1 MEATIQTAFDYI
13 QIRQTADLSCLF
25 KVSARPIANA
35 VVTHS
40 YAKATYVET
49 FRNEIP
55 GANRLTNL
63 YFPYFKIWKLPFT
76 NETRSIM
83 IMRILLSIF

>member
-40 YAKATYVET
+40 YAKATYLEAT
-49 FRNEIP
+49 RKEIP
-55 GANRLTNL
+55 GANIMANL
-63 YFPYFKIWKLPFT
+63 YLPYFKI
-76 NETRSIM
+76 
-83 IMRILLSIF
+83 